1 MRKHS
6 CLIAVGATALIVGL
20 AGPAHAEN
28 PVPIPPGVFVIDTA
42 DALTTQEEA
51 EVNERIKELQ
61 TETGQSLFVVYV
73 DTFTNP
79 SDPQKW
85 VGATAEKKGLGSTDS
100 MLAIAV
106 KDRKAQFES
115 HSAGTIAEFSDP
127 IFTKHIRPALA
138 DNDWAEAGV
147 AAADGIETAAAGTY
161 KVQPRA
167 AVSINPMPLL
177 IGLGALIGAGGLAF
191 GGWLIVV
198 NERARRRA
206 KAEAEALRAKLVEM
220 ESQGAQ
226 GILRTEELLGGAEER
241 LNFILLEHG
250 EIVCAHAR
258 KKFIEAETAMDNA
271 VKLQKSTQA
280 SNLSNSRLLELWT
293 EIREYTNVSVRAL
306 EGLEATA
313 TEFVESIARAV
324 RDAQGLHPTVRSEA
338 SAVEHLLQRTLQSGE
353 RDTASRR
360 ESLAMGKDASGQYE
374 LIIQGLHRVT
384 ELGNTPEG
392 LTALHA
398 VKARLETAR
407 TGFAEANSRY
417 SRHQQIH
424 NKLETLEKNIVDVSR
439 QAARFAPYRRH
450 AGVNETAQQ
459 CLAAAK
465 EISARSMDADVAFK
479 ELTKATQPMMSAV
492 QTAVTL
498 EGELAA
504 SRRDLPQLLEKAN
517 HTATKAEQYI
527 RSHSEARHRKSMVSN
542 ARGLVE
548 AALAGAEGDDLRVS
562 CRMAK
567 EAHEMASR
575 ALTWAKGDVEDAE
588 RARRAA
594 SYSSSSSSSSSYSF
608 SSSSSGF
615 GSGGSGG
622 SFGGFNSGG
631 SGGNF

>member
-28 PVPIPPGVFVIDTA
+28 PVLIPPGIFVIDTA
-42 DALTTQEEA
+42 DALTAQEEA

-73 DTFTNP
+73 DTFTSP
-79 SDPQKW
+79 TDPQKW
-85 VGATAEKKGLGSTDS
+85 VGETATQKGLGSTDS

-115 HSAGTIAEFSDP
+115 HSAGTIAEFSDE

-147 AAADGIETAAAGTY
+147 AAADGIETAASGTY
-161 KVQPRA
+161 KAQPRA

-177 IGLGALIGAGGLAF
+177 IGLGSLIGAGGLAF
-191 GGWLIVV
+191 GGWYIVV

-206 KAEAEALRAKLVEM
+206 KAEAEALRAKLVET

-258 KKFIEAETAMDNA
+258 KKFIEAETAMSNA

-280 SNLSNSRLLELWT
+280 PNQHDSRLLEIWT
-293 EIREYTNVSVRAL
+293 EIRKHTNDSIRAL

-324 RDAQGLHPTVRSEA
+324 RDAQSLHPTVRSEA
-338 SAVEHLLQRTLQSGE
+338 SAVEHLLQRKLQSGE
-353 RDTASRR
+353 RDSSNRR
-360 ESLAMGKDASGQYE
+360 QSLSMGEDVLGQHR
-374 LIIQGLHRVT
+374 LILQGLHRVT

-392 LTALHA
+392 LDALNT
-398 VKARLETAR
+398 VKSQLETAR
-407 TGFAEANSRY
+407 TGFAEATSCYN
-417 SRHQQIH
+417 RHQEIH
-424 NKLETLEKNIVDVSR
+424 TKLENLEKNIVDVSR

-465 EISARSMDADVAFK
+465 EASARSMDADVAFK
-479 ELTKATQPMMSAV
+479 ELTKVTQPMMKAV
-492 QTAVTL
+492 HAAVAL
-498 EGELAA
+498 EGELEAA
-504 SRRDLPQLLEKAN
+504 RREVPQLIDKAN
-517 HTATKAEQYI
+517 HAVTKAEQYI
-527 RSHSEARHRKSMVSN
+527 RTHSEARHRKSMASN

-548 AALAGAEGDDLRVS
+548 AAQAGAQGDDQRVS

-575 ALTWAKGDVEDAE
+575 ALQWAKGDVDDAE

-594 SYSSSSSSSSSYSF
+594 SYSSSSSSSY

-622 SFGGFNSGG
+622 SFGGFDSGG